1 MITEFWGSYMPELT
15 NGEKLSAEES
25 YVKGILQEVSGVK
38 VIRERQDEFHQ
49 AVLRLEKERTVLM
62 SLYPDKWV
70 AVGKAGVL
78 AVADSMEEVFAEV
91 ESKGLSGSEFEVEF
105 LDSNPTDL
113 IL

>member
-1 MITEFWGSYMPELT
+1 MSEPT
-15 NGEKLSAEES
+15 NDEKLPIHES
-25 YVKGILQEVSGVK
+25 YLKGILQEAGSVK
-38 VIRERQDEFHQ
+38 TLRERQDEFHQ
-49 AVLRLEKERTVLM
+49 VVLRLEKERTVLM
-62 SLYPDKWV
+62 DQYPDKWV